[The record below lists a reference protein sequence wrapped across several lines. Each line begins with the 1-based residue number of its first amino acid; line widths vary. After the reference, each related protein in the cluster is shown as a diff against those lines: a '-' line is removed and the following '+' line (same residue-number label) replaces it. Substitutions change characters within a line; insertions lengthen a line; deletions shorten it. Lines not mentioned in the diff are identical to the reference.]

1 MTGRLLLAALTVL
14 TLAGCN
20 PRDTESARTTE
31 EERKLIE
38 RIERDP
44 FIRVIDRRRNDD
56 GYLVV
61 TTQQG
66 ATRVRYLLA
75 PDTPASKELKIRR
88 IVEDFAIPTS
98 EPDTLGTGPE
108 SRGLQH

>member
-1 MTGRLLLAALTVL
+1 MTGRLLLAALTL
-14 TLAGCN
+14 LALVGCN
-20 PRDTESARTTE
+20 PRDAESARTTE

-38 RIERDP
+38 RIQRDP
-44 FIRVIDRRRNDD
+44 FIRVVDQKRNDD

-61 TTQQG
+61 TTKQG

-88 IVEDFAIPTS
+88 IVEDFALTTGPS
-98 EPDTLGTGPE
+98 DTLGTGPE
-108 SRGLQH
+108 SRGIQR